1 MRALRFYIVYRYLLL
16 VQHIIKPV
24 IKGFKEINI
33 VKQHIFSLKSIPVIT
48 IKKNIY
54 ILGTDRIYI

>member
-1 MRALRFYIVYRYLLL
+1 M
-16 VQHIIKPV
+16 QHIKPV

-48 IKKNIY
+48 IKKEHLYSEQIGYIY
-54 ILGTDRIYI
+54 SYVAGVGVVLHL